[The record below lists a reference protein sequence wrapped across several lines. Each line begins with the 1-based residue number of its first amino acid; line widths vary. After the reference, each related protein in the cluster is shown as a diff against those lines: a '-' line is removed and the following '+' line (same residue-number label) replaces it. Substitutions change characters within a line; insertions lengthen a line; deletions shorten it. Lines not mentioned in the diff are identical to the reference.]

1 MTFRPHRMHDN
12 HAMPM
17 TDEQRREA
25 AEALIDAELTH
36 QWMDPIT
43 ETYEGADIEDAY
55 AIGQLVTEGK
65 VAAGRVVKGHKV
77 GLTSK
82 AMRSLTGATEPDYG
96 TVFDNWFLDEGTQV
110 SMGVMNRPF
119 VEIEL
124 AFVLRDDLG
133 GPSVNAVDVIRAT
146 DFVLPAVE
154 VVDSRF
160 SRRGKAGVVDSVA
173 DAASCGFIMVGGNPS
188 LLTDID
194 IRHVGGVLYKNGQ
207 IEESGTAAA
216 VMGNPIN
223 SVAWLA
229 RKLDEFGVRMEAG
242 HTVLSGSFI
251 KAHPMQAGD
260 TFVADFG
267 PLGQIS
273 FGVVE

>member
-1 MTFRPHRMHDN
+1 MAMTED
-12 HAMPM
+12 
-17 TDEQRREA
+17 QRREA
-25 AEALIDAELTH
+25 AAGLVEAERTRR
-36 QWMDPIT
+36 WMEPIT
-43 ETYEGADIEDAY
+43 LTYDEADIEDAY
-55 AIGQLVTEGK
+55 AIGQYVTETK

-82 AMRSLTGATEPDYG
+82 AMRSTTGATEPDYG
-96 TVFDNWFLDEGTQV
+96 TIFDNWFLDEGTQV
-110 SMGVMNRPF
+110 PMSTLNRPL

-124 AFVLRDDLG
+124 VFVLRGELG
-133 GPSVNAVDVIRAT
+133 GPTVNAVDVIRAT
-146 DFVLPAVE
+146 DFILPAVE

-160 SRRGKAGVVDSVA
+160 SKRGKPGVVDSIA
-173 DAASCGFIMVGGNPS
+173 DAASCGFIMVGGNPRE
-188 LLTDID
+188 LTQLD
-194 IRHVGGVLYKNGQ
+194 IRHVAGALYKNGE

-229 RKLDEFGVRMEAG
+229 RKLHEFGVTMQAG

-251 KAHPMQAGD
+251 RAHPMEAGD

-267 PLGQIS
+267 PLGQIG
-273 FGVVE
+273 FGLVD

>member
-1 MTFRPHRMHDN
+1 M
-12 HAMPM
+12 AM
-17 TDEQRREA
+17 TDEQRRQA
-25 AEALIDAELTH
+25 ARDLVEAELSRN
-36 QWMDPIT
+36 WMKPIT
-43 ETYEGADIEDAY
+43 LTYEGADIADAY
-55 AIGQLVTEGK
+55 AIGAYVTEQK
-65 VAAGRVVKGHKV
+65 VARGRVVKGHKV

-82 AMRSLTGATEPDYG
+82 AMRERTGATEPDYG
-96 TVFDNWFLDEGTQV
+96 TIFDDWFIDEGSQV
-110 SMGVMNRPF
+110 SMATMNRPF

-124 AFVLRDDLG
+124 VFVLGADLG

-160 SRRGKAGVVDSVA
+160 SERGKPGVVDSIA
-173 DAASCGFIMVGGNPS
+173 DAASCGFIMVGGNPAR
-188 LLTDID
+188 LTDID
-194 IRHVGGVLYKNGQ
+194 IRQVGGGLYKNGQ
-207 IEESGTAAA
+207 IEESGVASA

-223 SVAWLA
+223 AVAWLA

-242 HTVLSGSFI
+242 HAILSGSFI
-251 KAHPMQAGD
+251 RAHPMAVGD

-273 FGVVE
+273 FGVVV

>member
-1 MTFRPHRMHDN
+1 
-12 HAMPM
+12 MPM
-17 TDEQRREA
+17 TDDQRREA
-25 AEALIDAELTH
+25 AAALVEAERTRN
-36 QWMDPIT
+36 WMEPIT
-43 ETYEGADIEDAY
+43 LTYDGADIEDAY
-55 AIGQLVTEGK
+55 AIGQYVTEAK

-82 AMRSLTGATEPDYG
+82 AMRSTTGATEPDYG
-96 TVFDNWFLDEGTQV
+96 TIFDDWFLDEGTQV
-110 SMGVMNRPF
+110 SMSTLNRPL

-124 AFVLRDDLG
+124 VFVLEAKLG
-133 GPSVNAVDVIRAT
+133 GPSVNAIDVIRAT
-146 DFVLPAVE
+146 DFILPAVE
-154 VVDSRF
+154 VVDGRF
-160 SRRGKAGVVDSVA
+160 SKRGKPGVVDSIA
-173 DAASCGFIMVGGNPS
+173 DAASCGFIMVGGNPRH
-188 LLTDID
+188 LTQLD
-194 IRHVGGVLYKNGQ
+194 IRHVAGALYKNGE

-216 VMGNPIN
+216 VMGNPLN

-229 RKLDEFGVRMEAG
+229 RKLHEFGVEMEPG

-251 KAHPMQAGD
+251 RAHPIEVGD